1 MSFNSG
7 IFRAATASV
16 NFLSLG
22 HHFIATAIWLPAKIS
37 YTFRS
42 IGSHNKSNENNIPNI
57 NFTDAYPQSGRSLS
71 VSPLAER
78 FSNRIIGTFQNRF

>member
-1 MSFNSG
+1 MVFFSG
-7 IFRAATASV
+7 IFLAVAVSV

-22 HHFIATAIWLPAKIS
+22 HHFITTAIWLPAKIS

-57 NFTDAYPQSGRSLS
+57 NLTDAYPPQSGRSLS
-71 VSPLAER
+71 V
-78 FSNRIIGTFQNRF
+78 FQDGDFVKE

>member
-22 HHFIATAIWLPAKIS
+22 HHFIATAIWLPTKFP
-37 YTFRS
+37 YTFRL
-42 IGSHNKSNENNIPNI
+42 IGSHNKSNGNIIP
-57 NFTDAYPQSGRSLS
+57 YH
-71 VSPLAER
+71 
-78 FSNRIIGTFQNRF
+78 